1 MNFTINIHVSGLDKL
16 ADAISALAGAIGG
29 GANPQPAADFTHGQ
43 TAPASVPARTAPVQ
57 AQAAPTQMQN
67 PAPMQTAAN
76 PQGFVSAPTQGAP
89 VPVPTQSP
97 ASAQVAPAPAQV
109 VPTQGAP
116 VPAPAPAPVQPAAPA
131 PAPVQAPA
139 PIPTPAPVQPAAPA
153 FDINSLARA
162 ANAWVSS
169 DPAHR
174 QERMAA
180 LQALCQEFGVQAL
193 PGLHPEQLGAFAT
206 RLRAMGV
213 AV

>member
-29 GANPQPAADFTHGQ
+29 GANPQPVADFTHGQ

-76 PQGFVSAPTQGAP
+76 PQGFVSAPTQGAL

-116 VPAPAPAPVQPAAPA
+116 VPAPAQSPVPA
-131 PAPVQAPA
+131 PAPT
-139 PIPTPAPVQPAAPA
+139 PTPAPVQSAVPA
-153 FDINSLARA
+153 FDINSMARA

-193 PGLHPEQLGAFAT
+193 PGLHPERLGAFAT

>member
-29 GANPQPAADFTHGQ
+29 GANPQPVADFTHGQ
-43 TAPASVPARTAPVQ
+43 AAPASVPVQAAPVQ

-116 VPAPAPAPVQPAAPA
+116 VPAPAQSPVPA
-131 PAPVQAPA
+131 PAPT
-139 PIPTPAPVQPAAPA
+139 PTPAPVQSAVPA
-153 FDINSLARA
+153 FDINSMARA